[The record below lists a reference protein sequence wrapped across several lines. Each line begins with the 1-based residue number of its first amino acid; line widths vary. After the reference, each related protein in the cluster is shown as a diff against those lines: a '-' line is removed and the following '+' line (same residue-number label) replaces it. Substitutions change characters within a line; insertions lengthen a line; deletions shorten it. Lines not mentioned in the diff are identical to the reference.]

1 MDEILKKREKIFKKA
16 LQKWGFKAQSII
28 LMEECAELIKAV
40 SKMNRTDNP
49 DFMYEEIADVQIMI
63 EQMIHYYG
71 EEAEEKILKNYKN
84 KIKRLEERL
93 NESKAD
99 I

>member
-1 MDEILKKREKIFKKA
+1 MDKILKKREKIFKKA

>member
-1 MDEILKKREKIFKKA
+1 MGEILKKREKIFKKA